1 MVSMDILQTALF
13 GAGIIVAVYVVL
25 RMLAVPLK
33 MIFKLVINAVIGYMM
48 LIVSNLV
55 GGFFDFSI
63 PINIITCLVA
73 GVFGVPG
80 VIFLVVVMILLGR
93 PAVF

>member
-1 MVSMDILQTALF
+1 MDILQTILL
-13 GAGIIVAVYVVL
+13 GAGVIVAIYVVL

-33 MIFKLVINAVIGYMM
+33 MVFKLVINAVIGYMM
-48 LIVSNLV
+48 LFVANLV

-63 PINIITCLVA
+63 PIDLLTCLIA

-80 VIFLVVVMILLGR
+80 VIFLVVVLIFMR
-93 PAVF
+93 

>member
-1 MVSMDILQTALF
+1 MDILQTVLL
-13 GAGIIVAVYVVL
+13 GAGVIVAIYVVL

-48 LIVSNLV
+48 LFVANLV
-55 GGFFDFSI
+55 GGFFDVSI
-63 PINIITCLVA
+63 PIDLLTCLIA

-80 VIFLVVVMILLGR
+80 VIFLVVVLIFMR
-93 PAVF
+93 

>member
-1 MVSMDILQTALF
+1 MDLLQTVLL
-13 GAGIIVAVYVVL
+13 GAGVIVAIYVVL

-33 MIFKLVINAVIGYMM
+33 MIFNLVINAVIGYMM
-48 LIVSNLV
+48 LFVANLV

-63 PINIITCLVA
+63 PIDLLTCLIA

-80 VIFLVVVMILLGR
+80 VIFLVVVLIFMR
-93 PAVF
+93 

>member
-1 MVSMDILQTALF
+1 MDILQTILL
-13 GAGIIVAVYVVL
+13 GAGVIVAIYVVL

-48 LIVSNLV
+48 LFVANLV

-63 PINIITCLVA
+63 PIDLLTCLIA

-80 VIFLVVVMILLGR
+80 VIFLVVVLIVMR
-93 PAVF
+93 

>member
-1 MVSMDILQTALF
+1 MDILQTILL
-13 GAGIIVAVYVVL
+13 GAGVIVAIYVVL

-48 LIVSNLV
+48 LFVANLV

-63 PINIITCLVA
+63 PIDLLTCLIA

-80 VIFLVVVMILLGR
+80 VIFLVVVLIFMR
-93 PAVF
+93 

>member
-1 MVSMDILQTALF
+1 MDILQTVLL
-13 GAGIIVAVYVVL
+13 GAGVIVAIYVVL

-48 LIVSNLV
+48 LFVANLV

-63 PINIITCLVA
+63 PIDLLTCLIA

-80 VIFLVVVMILLGR
+80 VIFLVVVLIFMR
-93 PAVF
+93 

>member
-1 MVSMDILQTALF
+1 MDLLQTVLL
-13 GAGIIVAVYVVL
+13 GAGVIVAIYVVL

-48 LIVSNLV
+48 LFVANLV
-55 GGFFDFSI
+55 GCFFDFSI
-63 PINIITCLVA
+63 PIDLLTCLIA

-80 VIFLVVVMILLGR
+80 VIFLVVVLIFMR
-93 PAVF
+93 

>member
-1 MVSMDILQTALF
+1 MDLLQTVLL
-13 GAGIIVAVYVVL
+13 GAGVIVAIYVVL

-48 LIVSNLV
+48 LFVANLV

-63 PINIITCLVA
+63 PIDLLTCLIA

-80 VIFLVVVMILLGR
+80 VIFLVVVLIFMR
-93 PAVF
+93 

>member
-1 MVSMDILQTALF
+1 MDILQTVLL
-13 GAGIIVAVYVVL
+13 GAGVIVAIYVVL

-33 MIFKLVINAVIGYMM
+33 MVFKLVINAVIGYMM
-48 LIVSNLV
+48 LFVANLV

-63 PINIITCLVA
+63 PIDLLTCLIA

-80 VIFLVVVMILLGR
+80 VIFLVVVLIFMR
-93 PAVF
+93 

>member
-1 MVSMDILQTALF
+1 MDLLQTVLL
-13 GAGIIVAVYVVL
+13 GAGVIVAIYVVL

-48 LIVSNLV
+48 LFVANLV

-63 PINIITCLVA
+63 PFDLLTCLVA

-80 VIFLVVVMILLGR
+80 VIFLVVVLIFMR
-93 PAVF
+93 